1 MNDEPTSSTAAT
13 RPHGMFA
20 KIALD
25 FPDDPK
31 VINAGFIAELVY
43 VRCTLYAKAARTDGV
58 INRARL
64 KRWLAGIPGKPDK
77 HMAALVAVGLVEI
90 HDEGWNIPL
99 KVWCRWN
106 KTADEIAEESQTKS
120 TAGTKGNHVKH
131 HVEKGVT
138 HPGCRWCLA
147 EHSHSASKVLAEPS
161 QTPRTSSLEVET
173 ETEVETDSLSSSN
186 GSSSV
191 APDPIDDMDSIINR
205 IIKECAAI
213 RTSKKRPDDPVA
225 YHEAIV
231 TQMQANERAAIA
243 ELLVAKPY
251 MRTQHDKAAAWHEL
265 ARTQNARTA

>member
-131 HVEKGVT
+131 HVDKGVVVA
-138 HPGCRWCLA
+138 GCRYCLA
-147 EHSHSASKVLAEPS
+147 QASQGASEVLAERS
-161 QTPRTSSLEVET
+161 QEPRKSSPET
-173 ETEVETDSLSSSN
+173 ETETETYSPVVSHAVSSS
-186 GSSSV
+186 
-191 APDPIDDMDSIINR
+191 APPTIDDDGSIIASIVKR
-205 IIKECAAI
+205 CAAI
-213 RTSKKRPDDPVA
+213 RTEAHRPSNPVA
-225 YHEAIV
+225 YQQSIETDMLASEREAIH
-231 TQMQANERAAIA
+231 A
-243 ELLVAKPY
+243 LLVQRPFLK
-251 MRTQHDKAAAWHEL
+251 TQPDKAATRYEL
-265 ARTQNARTA
+265 ARRDAQRAGA